1 MWETQLALTG
11 AAIAALFTAR
21 WLSSRLLDRIGLQK
35 QVANHRLLVVKR
47 FFGLLQ
53 LIVTVMLVCIIWGVD
68 YAELMILFSSAF
80 AVIGVAL
87 FAQWSILSNI
97 TGSIIIFFAFPYR
110 IGDRIRVLDK
120 DDDITGIITEI
131 GLFHLHIRCDNG
143 EVIHYPNNLILQKA
157 VRKLS
162 ATPVTPA
169 TPAPPAL
176 PNNQDSIV

>member
-1 MWETQLALTG
+1 MWETQLTLT
-11 AAIAALFTAR
+11 AVAIGALFAAR
-21 WLSSRLLDRIGLQK
+21 WISSRILDRIGLQK
-35 QVANHRLLVVKR
+35 QVANRRLLVVKR

-53 LIVTVMLVCIIWGVD
+53 VIVTVMLICIIWGVD

-110 IGDRIRVLDK
+110 IGDRIKVLDK
-120 DDDITGIITEI
+120 DDDITGMITEI

-143 EVIHYPNNLILQKA
+143 ETIHYPNNLILQKA
-157 VRKLS
+157 VRRLS
-162 ATPVTPA
+162 STPA
-169 TPAPPAL
+169 TTVVPE
-176 PNNQDSIV
+176 QVDQSSSIS

>member
-1 MWETQLALTG
+1 MWETQLTLT
-11 AAIAALFTAR
+11 AVAIGALFAAR
-21 WLSSRLLDRIGLQK
+21 WISSRILDRIGLQK
-35 QVANHRLLVVKR
+35 QVANRRLLVVKR

-53 LIVTVMLVCIIWGVD
+53 LIVTVMLICIIWGVD

-110 IGDRIRVLDK
+110 IGDRIKVLDK
-120 DDDITGIITEI
+120 DDDITGMITEI

-143 EVIHYPNNLILQKA
+143 
-157 VRKLS
+157 
-162 ATPVTPA
+162 
-169 TPAPPAL
+169 
-176 PNNQDSIV
+176 

>member
-1 MWETQLALTG
+1 MWETQLILTT
-11 AAIAALFTAR
+11 AAVTALFVAR
-21 WLSSRLLDRIGLQK
+21 WISSRLLDRVGLQK
-35 QVANHRLLVVKR
+35 QVANRRLLVVKR

-53 LIVTVMLVCIIWGVD
+53 LVITVMLICIIWGVD

-110 IGDRIRVLDK
+110 IGDRIKVLDK
-120 DDDITGIITEI
+120 DDDITGTITEI

-157 VRKLS
+157 VRRLD
-162 ATPVTPA
+162 A
-169 TPAPPAL
+169 APKTETEGVLGA
-176 PNNQDSIV
+176 DSPPPRA

>member
-11 AAIAALFTAR
+11 VAISALITAR
-21 WLSSRLLDRIGLQK
+21 WISSRLLDRIGLQK
-35 QVANHRLLVVKR
+35 QVANRRLLMIKR

-110 IGDRIRVLDK
+110 IGDRIKVLDK
-120 DDDITGIITEI
+120 DDDITGVISEI

-143 EVIHYPNNLILQKA
+143 EMIHYPNNLILQKA
-157 VRKLS
+157 VRQLS
-162 ATPVTPA
+162 ASTSPESTDS
-169 TPAPPAL
+169 AP
-176 PNNQDSIV
+176 

>member
-1 MWETQLALTG
+1 MWQTQLALTG
-11 AAIAALFTAR
+11 LAMAGLFAAR
-21 WLSSRLLDRIGLQK
+21 WTSSRLLDRIGLQK
-35 QVANHRLLVVKR
+35 QVAMRRLLMVKR
-47 FFGLLQ
+47 FFVLLQ

-120 DDDITGIITEI
+120 DDDVSGVITEI
-131 GLFHLHIRCDNG
+131 GLFHLHIRCDDG
-143 EVIHYPNNLILQKA
+143 DTIHYPNNLILQKA
-157 VRKLS
+157 VRKL
-162 ATPVTPA
+162 AD
-169 TPAPPAL
+169 PAPAAHEEAR
-176 PNNQDSIV
+176 